1 LREFVPVCWTTTEEI
16 VMRSLTRILI
26 ALSMLACGTIA
37 SAAVIFDNGIV
48 ANNGFVSDPDF
59 TGTPKFSADD
69 FTLAAGANVITDV
82 HWTGLYAFSNT
93 PLTDNFTL
101 QFFNNAG
108 GFPALTPFLS
118 VAVSPTRTDTGRD
131 AAGSDIFAYVVDI
144 APLTLAPAT
153 TFWLSIVNDTSND
166 PNDNWFWGIRDA
178 SGNGAVRDAPGGPWT
193 TLGAG
198 YEFQLTGV
206 SVPEPPA
213 LALFALSF
221 ITLGFLSRRRTRSK

>member
-178 SGNGAVRDAPGGPWT
+178 SGNGAVRDAAGGPWT

-221 ITLGFLSRRRTRSK
+221 SALGFLSRRTRSK